1 MSKGKA
7 QAGQVRIK
15 LIALLLVVEARLEDD
30 HGVFDREPFIVLGR
44 MIEAFDD
51 CKRPIVQPQEFLF
64 GFGPSAR
71 FAWKRGDLSRSR

>member
-1 MSKGKA
+1 MSKSKA

-15 LIALLLVVEARLEDD
+15 LVALLLVIEARLEDD

-51 CKRPIVQPQEFLF
+51 CERPIVSLRNCCLALVHPLD
-64 GFGPSAR
+64 S
-71 FAWKRGDLSRSR
+71 RGSVAI